1 MAIFPKAAYLVTGNV
16 LVAESSDIEQGRKE
30 CHIETTDA
38 MLVKT
43 NWAILDVL
51 KKKKFSLLPPLALS
65 SLFLTSVIL
74 FLKSVLC
81 TSSGLI
87 FPEYF
92 LCLTAPLLM
101 NFQQPL
107 PWHSP
112 NHILDF

>member
-51 KKKKFSLLPPLALS
+51 KKILPSASLGFELPI
-65 SLFLTSVIL
+65 FD
-74 FLKSVLC
+74 LC
-81 TSSGLI
+81 
-87 FPEYF
+87 
-92 LCLTAPLLM
+92 
-101 NFQQPL
+101 
-107 PWHSP
+107 
-112 NHILDF
+112 DFISEICPVY